1 MYRKS
6 NTRLYRKLELKNK
19 CNQGAKIMAYKN
31 IEDKRAYNREYDQKR
46 RIWFKTHK
54 CCTECGKQDALHLW
68 GEDDVMNV
76 KKNKR
81 FITKITEKSKK
92 S

>member
-46 RIWFKTHK
+46 RIWFKIHK
-54 CCTECGKQDALHLW
+54 CCTECGKQDAFTLM
-68 GEDDVMNV
+68 GRRRCYEC
-76 KKNKR
+76 KEKQ
-81 FITKITEKSKK
+81 KIYNQNYRKSKK